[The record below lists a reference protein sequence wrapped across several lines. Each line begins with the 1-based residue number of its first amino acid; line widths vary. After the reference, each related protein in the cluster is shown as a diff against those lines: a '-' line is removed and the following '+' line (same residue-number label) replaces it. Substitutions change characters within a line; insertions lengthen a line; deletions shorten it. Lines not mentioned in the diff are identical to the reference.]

1 MTNENLLLTASVATL
16 FYYFLIYSPHE
27 SNINQNSPQT
37 ANTELELILDKLIT
51 EIQQLTNQI

>member
-16 FYYFLIYSPHE
+16 FYYFLIYSPNE